1 MSDLDAVAGAMGVP
15 AELVRRSADARAT
28 ANGTS
33 ADEVLSAWGG
43 GGTVAAPPPPEPASE
58 TGEKT
63 SAESAPEPEPAVT
76 TPPEAPVDPGVA
88 ATAPAAVAAPP
99 STEPPTLVGARDNPW
114 AVVVG
119 AVGLFI
125 AVVLLGL
132 VGPAVPTGDPGARTG
147 DIVFSE
153 SAGEGQAL
161 YTSLGCASCH
171 TQMIRPVVADVG
183 LGPVTLNDTDEVLGT
198 RRFGPDLA
206 EIGVRMS
213 DLQLEGVIERSNTH
227 PTYHLSDED
236 LSNLVTYLLESTT
249 AGAER

>member
-43 GGTVAAPPPPEPASE
+43 GGTVAAPPPSEPASE
-58 TGEKT
+58 AEEAT
-63 SAESAPEPEPAVT
+63 SAEPATEPEPVVA
-76 TPPEAPVDPGVA
+76 PPPVAPPDPGVA
-88 ATAPAAVAAPP
+88 AEAPAAAAPP
-99 STEPPTLVGARDNPW
+99 STEPPVLVGARDNPW

-119 AVGLFI
+119 AFGLFI

-147 DIVFSE
+147 DIAFSDG
-153 SAGEGQAL
+153 AVEGKDL
-161 YTSLGCASCH
+161 YASLGCASCH

-206 EIGVRMS
+206 EIGARMS
-213 DLQLEGVIERSNTH
+213 GLQLEGVIERSNTH
-227 PTYHLSDED
+227 ATYHLSDED
-236 LSNLVTYLLESTT
+236 LSNLVAYLLESTT
-249 AGAER
+249 AGSVR